1 MVNEIF
7 KPRMLESSRMGF
19 RGPGRQLIYYRDP
32 LLDTICD
39 RIADLDR
46 PAYIKNSEL
55 VYVAVNDAYARLF
68 NLGPSDLVGTGRG
81 EYAEVEALLDIEDR
95 ERACLVFGEDQRAS
109 HSDPFGRGRFSVEL
123 ERFTLADAQ
132 SFVYGVFNPQTV
144 PRGAVEHPGC
154 RQDRLG
160 SSVAAPVGALS
171 GELAEYIIDNMVA
184 GICVYDCDDRLI
196 YFNRK
201 LEEFYSP
208 LIGPL
213 RIGMDLEEVLS
224 RIADDNI
231 RSRSYDP
238 ELNASNR
245 EAWIAERVA
254 LQQLPHSM
262 DLMPL
267 SDGRWL
273 QCINRRLA
281 SGVFVGLR
289 VDVTEM
295 KEQEALLK
303 KHIEEVSLFREL
315 LNRLPVAAFVRD
327 SNQRLHFANQAYADL
342 VGRNQQD
349 LVGLDEID
357 LFGAEGITAR
367 EMNRET
373 LLTGKEIEHEE
384 DLTVANG
391 RVAATLVR
399 TGRMAG
405 QNGRPYVIGTIVDV
419 TPMRQREMQLQEVNA
434 RAESITND
442 LEDIVSSIDV
452 GLLVLDHD
460 LNILMMNEAYRT
472 RIWGPSRQ
480 AWKGETIGR
489 PFRDLVVNMFE
500 AGQQPAGAE
509 IEDYY
514 QRRVAE
520 IRTGTHYRE
529 STFED
534 GSAIL
539 YSGRSLTGGK
549 YLLCYVDLT
558 ELRKRDRE
566 ILRAHEE
573 ADRAYRLVLSATDTM
588 PEGLMV
594 LEGHDIVLTN
604 HSLAALLNIPKE
616 TLEPGQ
622 TWEASYLATLDQQVD
637 FDPARTGE
645 SLGRFR
651 EAIDTCKDLSY
662 DFPLS
667 GGRWIHLD
675 MRARDNGQTV
685 IICSDKTDVVQ
696 RQDELKR
703 LVSKAEAA
711 DRAKSEFLANMSHEI
726 RTPMNGILGMAE
738 LLSKSALDTRQ
749 KTFTEIITKSGVA
762 LLTIIND
769 ILDFSRLDAGQMQL
783 KLAPFDPLEAVEDVA
798 TLLASSAAEKD
809 IELIIRRTGDVPAMI
824 NGDAG
829 RFRQIVTN
837 LLGNAVKFTES
848 GHVVTTLAGCPCDDG
863 GVRLD
868 LIIEDT
874 GIGIPA
880 DKLDTIFEQF
890 SQVDSSSTR
899 RHEGTGLGLAIS
911 ERLAKLQGGTISV
924 TSTEGLGSAFTVS
937 LPFQIAS
944 TSSRRK
950 PLPVNIEG
958 ARILVIDD
966 NEVNRAILL
975 EQITE
980 WGFDGVAAPD
990 GETGLAILDAA
1001 LDHDLAL
1008 DLIILDSQ
1016 MPGLNG
1022 ADVARRIRC
1031 NPAHGGTAIVFLT
1044 SVDIVDTEENLADLN
1059 VQAHLMKPARS
1070 AILRDTVIEVIR
1082 STRIRTGKPH
1092 APRPV
1097 AVPPAASNV
1106 ETLRQ
1111 QPAIPAVLPSPVVA
1125 SATMS
1130 TAAHEPDL
1138 IQAFAGEVL
1147 VAEDNDVNR
1156 IVFSQ
1161 ILDAAAIRYR
1171 IVANGAEAVEAWRQA
1186 RPSIILMD
1194 ISMPVMNGLQATAE
1208 IRRLE
1213 AERGEHIPIIG
1224 VTAHALDGDREM
1236 CLASGMDDYITK
1248 PISPERLEDKIRQ
1261 WTAAKVADR
1270 AGSSG

>member
-1 MVNEIF
+1 V
-7 KPRMLESSRMGF
+7 
-19 RGPGRQLIYYRDP
+19 IYYRDP

-55 VYVAVNDAYARLF
+55 IYVAVNGAYARLF
-68 NLGPSDLVGTGRG
+68 NLHPSDLIGTGRG
-81 EYAEVEALLDIEDR
+81 EYSEMEALLDIEDK
-95 ERACLVFGEDQRAS
+95 ERACLVFGEDQRTI
-109 HSDPFGRGRFSVEL
+109 HSDPFGGGRFSVEL

-132 SFVYGVFNPQTV
+132 SFVYGVFNPQSSSRAATETAGQGRKQTV
-144 PRGAVEHPGC
+144 SREAP
-154 RQDRLG
+154 
-160 SSVAAPVGALS
+160 AAGALS
-171 GELAEYIIDNMVA
+171 GELAEYIVDNMVA
-184 GICVYDCDDRLI
+184 GVCVYDSNNRLV

-201 LEEFYSP
+201 LDELYSP
-208 LIGPL
+208 LIGQL
-213 RIGMDLEEVLS
+213 SIGMTLDEVLQ

-231 RSRSYDP
+231 RVNPGDP
-238 ELNASNR
+238 ELNDANR
-245 EAWIAERVA
+245 DAWVAERIA
-254 LQQLPHSM
+254 LQQLPHSI

-267 SDGRWL
+267 SDGKWL

-281 SGVFVGLR
+281 SGFFVGLR

-303 KHIEEVSLFREL
+303 KNVEEVGLFREL
-315 LNRLPVAAFVRD
+315 LNRLPVAAFVRGPD
-327 SNQRLHFANQAYADL
+327 QRLYFANQAYADL
-342 VGRNQQD
+342 IGRPQQEI
-349 LVGLDEID
+349 LGLDEIQ
-357 LFGAEGITAR
+357 LFGTEGVVAR
-367 EMNRET
+367 DMNRET
-373 LLTGKEIEHEE
+373 LMTGKEVEHEE

-391 RVAATLVR
+391 RVASTIVK
-399 TGRMAG
+399 TGRMIS
-405 QNGRPYVIGTIVDV
+405 QQGRPYVVGTIVDV
-419 TPMRQREMQLQEVNA
+419 THMRQREMQLHEANA
-434 RAESITND
+434 RAETITHD

-452 GLLVLDHD
+452 GILVLDSNF
-460 LNILMMNEAYRT
+460 NIVMMNEAYKSN
-472 RIWGPSRQ
+472 IWGPSRLS
-480 AWKGETIGR
+480 WEGEVIGR

-500 AGQQPAGAE
+500 AGQQPSGE
-509 IEDYY
+509 ELDDYY
-514 QRRVAE
+514 QRRVEE
-520 IRTGTHYRE
+520 IRAGAHYRE
-529 STFED
+529 SAFED
-534 GSAIL
+534 GTALL
-539 YSGRSLTGGK
+539 YSGRLLAGGK

-558 ELRKRDRE
+558 ELRKRDRA
-566 ILRAHEE
+566 ILKAHEE

-604 HSLAALLNIPKE
+604 HSLGPLLNISRE
-616 TLEPGQ
+616 VLEPGR
-622 TWEASYLATLDQQVD
+622 TWEPSYLATLAQQLD
-637 FDPARTGE
+637 FDPARTDE
-645 SLGRFR
+645 AVSRFHD
-651 EAIDTCKDLSY
+651 AIENRRDLSY
-662 DFPLS
+662 DFPLA
-667 GGRWIHLD
+667 GGRWIHLE

-685 IICSDKTDVVQ
+685 IICSDETEVYE

-749 KTFTEIITKSGVA
+749 KTFTEIIMKSGAA

-798 TLLASSAAEKD
+798 TLLASRAAEKD
-809 IELIIRRTGDVPAMI
+809 IELIIRRTGDVPAMV

-848 GHVVTTLAGCPCDDG
+848 GHVVTTLVGKADEDG
-863 GVRLD
+863 DVRLE
-868 LIIEDT
+868 LIVEDT

-880 DKLDTIFEQF
+880 DKVGTIFKQF

-911 ERLAKLQGGTISV
+911 ERLAKLQGGEISV
-924 TSTEGLGSAFTVS
+924 RSTEGVGSVFTVS
-937 LPFQIAS
+937 LPVQIAS
-944 TSSRRK
+944 ATGRRK
-950 PLPVNIEG
+950 PVPVNIEG

-980 WGFDGVAAPD
+980 WGFEGVAAPD

-1001 LDHDLAL
+1001 RGLELGL

-1016 MPGLNG
+1016 MPDING
-1022 ADVARRIRC
+1022 AEVARRIRQD
-1031 NPAHGGTAIVFLT
+1031 PAHDGTAIIFLT
-1044 SVDIVDTEENLADLN
+1044 SVDIVDTEENLADLK

-1082 STRIRTGKPH
+1082 GARVRTGSPTPLRPRT
-1092 APRPV
+1092 APFAASHVATTTLQQSTPIRPV
-1097 AVPPAASNV
+1097 PTSAPMPFAPTFV
-1106 ETLRQ
+1106 ESRE
-1111 QPAIPAVLPSPVVA
+1111 
-1125 SATMS
+1125 
-1130 TAAHEPDL
+1130 TAAELPV
-1138 IQAFAGEVL
+1138 GEVL
-1147 VAEDNDVNR
+1147 VAEDNEVNR

-1161 ILDAAAIRYR
+1161 ILDASGISYR
-1171 IVANGAEAVEAWRQA
+1171 IVANGAEAVEAWQKE
-1186 RPSIILMD
+1186 RPSIIMMD
-1194 ISMPVMNGLQATAE
+1194 ISMPVMNGLQAATE

-1213 AERGEHIPIIG
+1213 VETGEHVPIVG

-1248 PISPERLEDKIRQ
+1248 PISPERLEDKIRH
-1261 WTAAKVADR
+1261 WTASKSGRQAES
-1270 AGSSG
+1270 SSG

>member
-7 KPRMLESSRMGF
+7 KPLVLDNPQVGF

-32 LLDTICD
+32 LLDTICG

-55 VYVAVNDAYARLF
+55 VYVAVNEAYARLF
-68 NLGPSDLVGTGRG
+68 DLDPSDLVGTGRG
-81 EYAEVEALLDIEDR
+81 EYAEVEALLDIEDK

-144 PRGAVEHPGC
+144 TRGAIEHPGL
-154 RQDRLG
+154 RQG
-160 SSVAAPVGALS
+160 QPAPKVDALS

-184 GICVYDCDDRLI
+184 GICVYDRDDRLV
-196 YFNRK
+196 YFNHK
-201 LEEFYSP
+201 LDEFYSP

-213 RIGMDLEEVLS
+213 RIGMHVEEVLS

-231 RSRSYDP
+231 RSRSHDP

-245 EAWIAERVA
+245 DAWIAERVA

-303 KHIEEVSLFREL
+303 KHIEEVSLFSEL

-327 SNQRLHFANQAYADL
+327 SDQRLHFANQAYADL
-342 VGRNQQD
+342 VGRSQKD

-357 LFGAEGITAR
+357 LFGPEGNTAR

-373 LLTGKEIEHEE
+373 LLTGREIEHEE

-391 RVAATLVR
+391 RVASTLVR
-399 TGRMAG
+399 TGRMVG
-405 QNGRPYVIGTIVDV
+405 QNGRPYVVGTIVDV

-434 RAESITND
+434 RAESITHD

-452 GLLVLDHD
+452 GLLVLDSD

-472 RIWGPSRQ
+472 KIWGPSRQ
-480 AWKGETIGR
+480 AWKGEIIGR
-489 PFRDLVVNMFE
+489 PFRDLVANMFE
-500 AGQQPAGAE
+500 AGQQPAGEE

-529 STFED
+529 STFDD

-622 TWEASYLATLDQQVD
+622 TWEASYLATLGQQLD
-637 FDPARTGE
+637 FDPARTEE

-651 EAIDTCKDLSY
+651 DAIDTCKDLSY
-662 DFPLS
+662 DFPLQ

-685 IICSDKTDVVQ
+685 IICSDKTEVVQ
-696 RQDELKR
+696 RQDELER

-749 KTFTEIITKSGVA
+749 KTFTEIIMKSGVA

-809 IELIIRRTGDVPAMI
+809 IELIIRRAGDVPAMI

-937 LPFQIAS
+937 LPFQVAS

-950 PLPVNIEG
+950 PLPVNVEG
-958 ARILVIDD
+958 ARVLVIDD

-980 WGFDGVAAPD
+980 WGFEGVAAPD

-1001 LDHDLAL
+1001 LGHGLAL
-1008 DLIILDSQ
+1008 DLVILDSQ

-1022 ADVARRIRC
+1022 ADVARRIRA
-1031 NPAHGGTAIVFLT
+1031 NPAHGGTAIIFLT
-1044 SVDIVDTEENLADLN
+1044 SVDIVDTEENLADLK

-1082 STRIRTGKPH
+1082 GARIRAGQPQ
-1092 APRPV
+1092 APRP
-1097 AVPPAASNV
+1097 A
-1106 ETLRQ
+1106 
-1111 QPAIPAVLPSPVVA
+1111 AVLPVVSNVAAFGQQPNKLTVFPLPVVA
-1125 SATMS
+1125 SMS
-1130 TAAHEPDL
+1130 VTAPESNITP
-1138 IQAFAGEVL
+1138 AFTGEVL

-1161 ILDAAAIRYR
+1161 ILDAAGINYR
-1171 IVANGAEAVEAWRQA
+1171 IVANGAEAVEAWQQT

-1208 IRRLE
+1208 IRRIE
-1213 AERGEHIPIIG
+1213 AERGEHIAIIG

-1261 WTAAKVADR
+1261 WTGVKCADR